1 MPVRHPAWSA
11 PCVPAFPRP
20 CLMRALP
27 VLAVLIGALGL
38 ALGLRV
44 MLRAPGHAGLT
55 PAAAAA
61 DPQAVPQGHVYTGL
75 AEEPSDINPFTTG
88 EAVARRLVLA
98 YTHDCLLDCDP
109 VTGALRPALATF
121 EVARDGKTCTFAL
134 RQGVRFSD
142 GAPLT
147 MADVLFGWDLA
158 KAGHLAFGVI
168 GDAFARVEAVDV
180 LDDQHFRVHFRG
192 VHFAAT
198 QAVGE
203 GWFVVQR
210 RFFVDRIAKRA
221 AAMNEPVPPV
231 DSAAFARLF
240 EQIETECG
248 PGTGPYMLQ
257 NLPEGPSTWRRRQDL
272 LLVRNPHSWRREA
285 QPGCWNFEGIR
296 TLFRDPQNAFTALVR
311 REVDWFSCP
320 QADEVLKSRPELAQ
334 SYRKLC
340 FDYRTLGVFRVVWN
354 CNRPPYD
361 DCRVRRALA
370 RLFDQDSML
379 AVFGSDAAVAAR
391 AHAKP
396 DSAEYP
402 HPGQEFGFDP
412 AAARQQLRAAGF
424 DPAQQKPLRLAFL
437 APDGNETMR
446 RLVDLFADAGKRA
459 GLDLEVRTRE
469 WEQYASERDNGA
481 WDGLLAL
488 DYFNAWGDPYD
499 FVHSTGLSNF
509 GHWQNDE
516 ADRLATAAR
525 AELDVGRRQALL
537 RELHELVYQEQPVT
551 FLVHPRASILLN
563 VHVENVAPGPL
574 GLVVERAFVRPEFQ
588 RE

>member
-1 MPVRHPAWSA
+1 
-11 PCVPAFPRP
+11 
-20 CLMRALP
+20 MRALP

-44 MLRAPGHAGLT
+44 MLRAPVHAGLT
-55 PAAAAA
+55 PAPAHAVSESSS
-61 DPQAVPQGHVYTGL
+61 VPQGHVYTGL

>member
-1 MPVRHPAWSA
+1 
-11 PCVPAFPRP
+11 
-20 CLMRALP
+20 MRALP
-27 VLAVLIGALGL
+27 VLAVLIGVLGL

-44 MLRAPGHAGLT
+44 MLRAPGTAGLL
-55 PAAAAA
+55 PKAAAA
-61 DPQAVPQGHVYTGL
+61 DPQAEPQVVPQGHVYRGL
-75 AEEPSDINPFTTG
+75 AEEPENINPFTTG

-121 EVARDGKTCTFAL
+121 EVAHDGKTCTFAL
-134 RQGVRFSD
+134 RKGVRFSD

-147 MADVLFGWDLA
+147 MADVLFGWELA
-158 KAGHLAFGVI
+158 KAGHVAFGVVA
-168 GDAFARVEAVDV
+168 DAFARVEAVDV

-203 GWFVVQR
+203 AWYVAQR
-210 RFFVDRIAKRA
+210 RFFVDRVAQRA
-221 AAMNEPVPPV
+221 AAMSEPVPAV

-240 EQIETECG
+240 EQIKTECG
-248 PGTGPYMLQ
+248 PGTGPYLLS
-257 NLPEGPSTWRRRQDL
+257 NPPEGPSTWRRRQDL

-285 QPGCWNFEGIR
+285 QPGCWNFDGIR
-296 TLFRDPQNAFTALVR
+296 TLFRDPQSQFNALVR
-311 REVDWFSCP
+311 GDVDWYSCS
-320 QADEVLKSRPELAQ
+320 QADEVLQSRPELAQ
-334 SYRKLC
+334 TYRKLC
-340 FDYRTLGVFRVVWN
+340 YDYRTLGVFRVVWN
-354 CNRPPYD
+354 CKRPPFD
-361 DCRVRRALA
+361 DPRVRRALA

-379 AVFGSDAAVAAR
+379 AVFGRDTAVAAR

-402 HPGQEFGFDP
+402 HPSKLFEFDP

-424 DPAQQKPLRLAFL
+424 DPEQQKPLRLVFL
-437 APDGNETMR
+437 APDGTEAMR

-459 GLDLEVRTRE
+459 GLDLEVRTRA
-469 WEQYASERDNGA
+469 WEQYVSERDNGE
-481 WDGLLAL
+481 WDGLLSL

-499 FVHSTGLSNF
+499 FVHSSGLSNF
-509 GHWQNDE
+509 GHWQHAE

-537 RELHELVYQEQPVT
+537 RELHGLVYEEQPVT
-551 FLVHPRASILLN
+551 FLVHPRVSILLN
-563 VHVENVAPGPL
+563 VHVENVSPGPL
-574 GLVVERAFVRPEFQ
+574 GLVLERAFVRPEFQ
-588 RE
+588 KE

>member
-1 MPVRHPAWSA
+1 
-11 PCVPAFPRP
+11 
-20 CLMRALP
+20 MRALP